1 MKLIYRVLLFLIIDI
16 YFLIPDNIMPIF
28 NPTIK
33 LVIYKERKITQ
44 ETKADNEAKITV
56 ETKISKC

>member
-1 MKLIYRVLLFLIIDI
+1 MKLIYRVLLFSIIDI
-16 YFLIPDNIMPIF
+16 YFLIPDNIMPTF

-33 LVIYKERKITQ
+33 LVIYKERKTRQ